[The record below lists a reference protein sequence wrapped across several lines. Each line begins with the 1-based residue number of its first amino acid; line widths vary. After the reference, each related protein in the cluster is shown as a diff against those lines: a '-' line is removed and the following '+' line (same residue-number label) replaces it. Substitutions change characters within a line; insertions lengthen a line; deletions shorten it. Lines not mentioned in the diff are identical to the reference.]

1 MISDLPDHDAF
12 GQDDLPVS
20 ELDAFLDRIGASALP
35 LTGAVACLVDLP
47 PEVVGPRAV
56 RLAAPLEGPV
66 AESLRNLVD
75 NRPEALALQ
84 QRRRTVEAVVKG
96 RRLCFLI
103 ERIGSGRSSHP
114 ALPLGT
120 IVLGFNADEVSIA
133 AAETAS
139 APFIAMLAALLVER
153 RGKIAMAQDMAALGR
168 QAAELQRRVQKDAL
182 SGLDNADAF
191 RAQARET
198 LGAGRGP
205 YALVLMDLDNFKQ
218 INDLHGHQFGD
229 IYLRAIARALQGS
242 VPSDS
247 RLGRIG
253 GDEFALLLRLP
264 ADAEV
269 ALLQVM
275 RACSAAS
282 ARLAET
288 MGKSELGGISMGAAL
303 YPRHGESYDTLFE
316 QADTALYAAKE
327 AGRGAAV
334 IFDPHRHLRFSL
346 RELMRNFAGALAAGE
361 IGPVFHPVV
370 DLATGQCT
378 GYEVLAR
385 WRGENGE
392 IIGPELFY
400 PIFENPVLAEQL
412 TRSMIVQSTEILRGL
427 PVRTAVA
434 GAPLR
439 IGINVTG
446 FDLHNPRFTGDFGR
460 LLSDLGLPW
469 QAIVIEVPETVILGE
484 TGGRVF
490 ESLSE
495 LRACGAKIALDD
507 FGTGYGSLRHL
518 GAWPID
524 MLKIDRQFVQ
534 GLSAHPRDRAVV
546 EAILGMARR
555 FGFRVVAEG
564 IETPGQLSYL
574 RAMGCDAGQGHMI
587 SPPLCGEVLAQAPL
601 IYPIGEWAPDEG

>member
-1 MISDLPDHDAF
+1 MISDLPDQGTF
-12 GQDDLPVS
+12 GRDDLPVS
-20 ELDAFLDRIGASALP
+20 ELDAFLDRIGAAALP

-56 RLAAPLEGPV
+56 RMAAPLDGPV
-66 AESLRNLVD
+66 AESLRSLVD
-75 NRPEALALQ
+75 NRPGALASGL
-84 QRRRTVEAVVKG
+84 RRQSIEATVDG
-96 RRLCFLI
+96 RRLRFLI
-103 ERIGSGRSSHP
+103 ERIGGGRSAQP

-120 IVLGFNADEVSIA
+120 IVLGFDAEAVSIA
-133 AAETAS
+133 AAEKAS
-139 APFIAMLAALLVER
+139 RHFIAMLAALLVER

-168 QAAELQRRVQKDAL
+168 QAAELQRRVRKDAL
-182 SGLDNADAF
+182 TGLDNADAF
-191 RAQARET
+191 RTHAREI

-205 YALVLMDLDNFKQ
+205 HALVLMDVDSFKQ

-229 IYLRAIARALQGS
+229 VYLRAIAAALQGS
-242 VPSDS
+242 VPLDA

-264 ADAEV
+264 AEAEP

-288 MGKSELGGISMGAAL
+288 MGKPELGGISMGAAF
-303 YPRHGESYDTLFE
+303 YPRHGENYETLFE

-327 AGRGAAV
+327 AGRGAGV

-346 RELMRNFAGALAAGE
+346 RELMRNFAEALAAGE
-361 IGPVFHPVV
+361 IQPVFHPVV

-385 WRGENGE
+385 WRGEDGE

-412 TRSMIVQSTEILRGL
+412 TRRMIVQATEVLRGL
-427 PVRTAVA
+427 PVRAAVA

-439 IGINVTG
+439 VGINVTG
-446 FDLHNPRFTGDFGR
+446 FDLHNPQFTRDFGT

-469 QAIVIEVPETVILGE
+469 QAIVIEVPETVMLGE

-490 ESLSE
+490 ETLRE

-534 GLSAHPRDRAVV
+534 GLSARPRDRAVV

-574 RAMGCDAGQGHMI
+574 RAMGCDAGQGHLI
-587 SPPLCGEVLAQAPL
+587 SAPLCGEALAEAPL
-601 IYPIGEWAPDEG
+601 IYPIGDWAPDEG